1 MEDTILISLIILLSI
16 IIPVIRF
23 VLRYNEYKNS
33 NYYRTTQNS
42 YGSVFWD
49 SGKYGEYSL
58 SQYLQPFESMG
69 CKFLFNLYLP
79 LENGKTTEFD
89 IIMFHPKCLCVIESK
104 NYSGWIFGH
113 ERQKMWTQTLPVG
126 YGESHKEHFYNPI
139 MQNATHIRSIRKLI
153 DDRIPIYSVIAFSD
167 KCTLKKVTVK
177 SDNILVTYYSQLAKD
192 LKIRLTAET
201 IKSTISQDLID
212 ETYRKLLPY
221 SQVSDQIKWQHII
234 EKQNS

>member
-79 LENGKTTEFD
+79 LENGKTTEVD

-126 YGESHKEHFYNPI
+126 YGESHKERFYNPI
-139 MQNATHIRSIRKLI
+139 MQNATHIRSIRRLI

-201 IKSTISQDLID
+201 LKSTISQDLID

>member
-69 CKFLFNLYLP
+69 VSSYL
-79 LENGKTTEFD
+79 
-89 IIMFHPKCLCVIESK
+89 
-104 NYSGWIFGH
+104 
-113 ERQKMWTQTLPVG
+113 
-126 YGESHKEHFYNPI
+126 
-139 MQNATHIRSIRKLI
+139 
-153 DDRIPIYSVIAFSD
+153 IYIY
-167 KCTLKKVTVK
+167 L
-177 SDNILVTYYSQLAKD
+177 
-192 LKIRLTAET
+192 
-201 IKSTISQDLID
+201 
-212 ETYRKLLPY
+212 
-221 SQVSDQIKWQHII
+221 
-234 EKQNS
+234 